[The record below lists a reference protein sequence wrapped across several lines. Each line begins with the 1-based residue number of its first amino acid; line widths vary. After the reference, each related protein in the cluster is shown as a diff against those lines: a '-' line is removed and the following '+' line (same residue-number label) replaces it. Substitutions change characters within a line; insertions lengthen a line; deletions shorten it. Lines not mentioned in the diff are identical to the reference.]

1 MNDIKTYL
9 RNTLV
14 FFFMMNL
21 ISCEDTVVEF
31 ETENDFGSIADYLYE
46 NQEKYSHF
54 IQIAEA
60 TNLMHTFSSYN
71 PHGNGY
77 TLFLPTNE
85 AFETYFQNNSNY
97 GNIND
102 ILTNKNFAW
111 EIVRYHIVNMTIRT
125 NDFPFGAFPDTTL
138 SGDLLTV
145 GFTNDLDSTVY
156 MINNQAPVTL
166 RNIEARN
173 GFIHEIGRVLEPI
186 VFTGYELL
194 SINPDYSILTEAFE
208 LTGLTE
214 RMGLYISDGNN
225 EIENQYTVLAEP
237 DSIFQKR
244 GIFSI
249 QDLIEFLDPATD
261 NYTSEDNAVYQF
273 AAYHVLD
280 GRYFLDN
287 FEGSTN
293 YNTFASLPVSINAG
307 LKIKINANP
316 NRVFDTLVENT
327 DTTFINYI
335 EPFYNVSN
343 VLSQNGPIH
352 FIDQVMELY
361 KPGLSIQTFQFFEE
375 PVINNLRNQPNEYFF
390 EDEEDFSIISW
401 EGVDELIYFKSG
413 TGIQANANDYLRI
426 EGDFILRYEIPK
438 ILPGTYQVIFRANA
452 FGDDHAVVELYI
464 DGNKTGGNMNLTS
477 SGNSS
482 GNPYNNFNQNTV
494 EFTEYE
500 THSIEVI
507 SLIPG
512 VMMWDFIRFEPV

>member
-1 MNDIKTYL
+1 MNNIITKL
-9 RNTLV
+9 RYILI
-14 FFFMMNL
+14 FFFMVNL
-21 ISCEDTVVEF
+21 VSCEDTVVEF
-31 ETENDFGSIADYLYE
+31 ETEDDFGSIADYLHE
-46 NQEKYSHF
+46 NHEKYSYF

-71 PHGNGY
+71 PHGDGY
-77 TLFLPTNE
+77 TLFLPANE
-85 AFETYFQNNSNY
+85 AFDAYFLNNTSY
-97 GNIND
+97 SSIND
-102 ILTNKNFAW
+102 ILADESFSW
-111 EIVRYHIVNMTIRT
+111 ELVRYHIVNMTIRT

-145 GFTNDLDSTVY
+145 GFTSDLDSTVY
-156 MINNQAPVTL
+156 LINNQAPVTR

-173 GFIHEIGRVLEPI
+173 GFIHEIGQVLEPI
-186 VFTGYELL
+186 VFNGYELL
-194 SINPDYSILTEAFE
+194 SINPDYSIITEAFE

-214 RMGLYISDGNN
+214 KMGLYTSVEGT
-225 EIENQYTVLAEP
+225 EVENQYTILAEP
-237 DSIFQKR
+237 DSIYHKQ
-244 GIFSI
+244 GIFSV

-261 NYTSEDNAVYQF
+261 NYSSVDNEVYQF
-273 AAYHVLD
+273 TAYHLLD

-287 FEGSTN
+287 FEGATN
-293 YNTFASLPVSINAG
+293 YNTFASLPVNIRAG
-307 LKIKINANP
+307 LQIKINENP
-316 NRVFDTLVENT
+316 NRVFDTLVDNN

-335 EPFYNVSN
+335 EPFYNASN

-352 FIDQVMELY
+352 FINQVMELY
-361 KPGLSIQTFQFFEE
+361 RPGLSVQTFQFYEE
-375 PVINNLRNQPNEYFF
+375 PVINNIRNQPNEYIF
-390 EDEEDFSIISW
+390 EDQENFSIISW
-401 EGVDELIYFKSG
+401 EGVDELVYFNSS

-426 EGDFILRYEIPK
+426 EGDFTLTYAIPK

-452 FGDDHAVVELYI
+452 FGDDHAVVQLYI

-500 THSIEVI
+500 RHTIEVR

-512 VMMWDFIRFEPV
+512 IMMWDFIRFEPV